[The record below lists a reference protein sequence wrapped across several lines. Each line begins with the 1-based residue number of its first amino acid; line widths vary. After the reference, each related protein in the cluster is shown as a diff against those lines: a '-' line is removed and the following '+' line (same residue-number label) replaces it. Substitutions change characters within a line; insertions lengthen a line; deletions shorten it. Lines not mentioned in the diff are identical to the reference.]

1 MITNNWFC
9 SLSDVINPAYNALGI
24 FFGISQLRLPRES
37 FSRFV
42 LLLYIWFC
50 LIFRTCYQ
58 SMMFEFMTSDMRKP
72 MPESIDDLRKMNYT
86 IVVDRDVILLLYEQL
101 NDREE
106 WVKLKFF

>member
-9 SLSDVINPAYNALGI
+9 SLSDVTNPAYNALGI
-24 FFGISQLRLPRES
+24 FFGISQLRLPCES

-72 MPESIDDLRKMNYT
+72 VPASIDDLILMNYT
-86 IVVDRDVILLLYEQL
+86 IFTDESVLYFVNTQL
-101 NDREE
+101 P
-106 WVKLKFF
+106 VKKRC